1 MANEHIHFVTGRLAR
16 HSLEQLLPAL
26 AAEVGF
32 SYSIDVMPITVAALM
47 TPAWIAKHIQVPL
60 GATKILL
67 PGYCEGDLTPVQ
79 TLTNVPV
86 QRGPLDLR
94 QLPQFF
100 SRPPTSADYG
110 AYDIQILAEI
120 NNCPRL
126 SLAEILT
133 TAEYFARHGADVID
147 LGCDPGDT
155 WSEVAPAVHMLKDLG
170 LRVSIDSLNPQ
181 EIAPA
186 VHAGAELVLSVNS
199 SNRAAA
205 IDWSAEVVA
214 IPDDPHTLAGLDDTV
229 EFLANANV
237 PLRIDPILEPISFG
251 FAASLGR
258 YLETRRRYPD
268 AEMMMGIGNLTE
280 LTDVDSAGVNVMLLG
295 VCQELGIRSV
305 LTTEVINW
313 ARTSVKECDLAR
325 RLMYHAINN
334 HVLPKHIE
342 RELLML
348 RDEEVLAPSV
358 EQIARLASEVKDN
371 NYRIFV
377 SEGEIHLVSRD
388 INLHGPDP
396 FLLMETLRTAGP
408 GGGLPKNLDPTHA
421 FYLGYE
427 MAKARIAL
435 ILGKSYVQDESLDW
449 GLATVPEQRHYL
461 RAEPRSNEQDKPK

>member
-1 MANEHIHFVTGRLAR
+1 MAHEHIHFVTGRLAR
-16 HSLEQLLPAL
+16 HSLEQLLPDL
-26 AAEVGF
+26 AAAAGF
-32 SYSIDVMPITVAALM
+32 AFSIDVMPITVAALM
-47 TPAWIAKHIQVPL
+47 TPTWIAKHLQVPPK
-60 GATKILL
+60 ATRVLV
-67 PGYCEGDLTPVQ
+67 PGYCEGDLAPLQ
-79 TLTNVPV
+79 THTTAQVE
-86 QRGPLDLR
+86 RGPRDLR
-94 QLPQFF
+94 QLPQYFL
-100 SRPPTSADYG
+100 RPPTHSDYG

-126 SLAEILT
+126 SLAEILA
-133 TAEYFARHGADVID
+133 TAEHFVRNGADVID

-155 WSEVAPAVHMLKDLG
+155 WSEVATAIHMLKDHG
-170 LRVSIDSLNPQ
+170 VRVSIDSLNPQ

-205 IDWSAEVVA
+205 IDWSAEVVV
-214 IPDDPHTLAGLDDTV
+214 IPDDPHSLAGLDQTV

-251 FAASLGR
+251 FATSLGR
-258 YLETRRRYPD
+258 YLETKRRYPD
-268 AEMMMGIGNLTE
+268 AELMMGIGNLTE

-295 VCQELGIRSV
+295 FCQELGIRSV

-334 HVLPKHIE
+334 HVLPKHVE

-358 EQIARLASEVKDN
+358 EQIARLASEVCDN

-377 SEGEIHLVSRD
+377 SEGEIHLVARD
-388 INLHGPDP
+388 LNLHGTDP

-408 GGGLPKNLDPTHA
+408 GGGLPKNLDPAHA

-435 ILGKSYVQDESLDW
+435 TLGKSYVQDESLDW

-461 RAEPRSNEQDKPK
+461 KAEPRSNE